1 MMMSKQ
7 VGKTEVYSKGD
18 LNLKATAK
26 APISLRFIF
35 LKKKLIEIFKFI
47 CGAPQCFAFL
57 LYLPFCPPPTKIGY
71 LSGEQTSICAAVT
84 AAVER
89 LRAASSSS

>member
-1 MMMSKQ
+1 MMMMMMSKQ

-35 LKKKLIEIFKFI
+35 FEK
-47 CGAPQCFAFL
+47 
-57 LYLPFCPPPTKIGY
+57 
-71 LSGEQTSICAAVT
+71 S
-84 AAVER
+84 
-89 LRAASSSS
+89 

>member
-1 MMMSKQ
+1 MWRPS
-7 VGKTEVYSKGD
+7 VFR
-18 LNLKATAK
+18 
-26 APISLRFIF
+26 I
-35 LKKKLIEIFKFI
+35 LIVSAI
-47 CGAPQCFAFL
+47 L
-57 LYLPFCPPPTKIGY
+57 PPPTKIWY